1 MNDNYRVIYSPEALD
16 DIRKIYSY
24 IAFELQ
30 MPDTALNQV
39 NRIRKE
45 VRSLDFMPMRYSIVD
60 WEPWKSMPAGIY
72 QVDIDKFLSPVI
84 ILPFHFPQPLFW
96 STHIVLQASFPFIS
110 LIISSF
116 SSRLVL
122 S

>member
-1 MNDNYRVIYSPEALD
+1 MSDTYQVIYSPEALD

-30 MPDTALNQV
+30 VPDTALNQV

-60 WEPWKSMPAGIY
+60 WEPWKNM
-72 QVDIDKFLSPVI
+72 QMHKLLVDNYIVFYLIDSNLYTVTI
-84 ILPFHFPQPLFW
+84 IR
-96 STHIVLQASFPFIS
+96 IVYGGQDI
-110 LIISSF
+110 
-116 SSRLVL
+116 
-122 S
+122 